1 MRTVCAWYQ
10 VPQSYWR
17 GWFFARFL
25 RAYVQNATE
34 GRLPEWDVRVDGQTG
49 IKQILLD
56 SYTQSININYIHM
69 YIPGDLDTE
78 MQCIWILA
86 VHLDTRP
93 TLILP

>member
-34 GRLPEWDVRVDGQTG
+34 GRLPEWEVRVDGQTG

-56 SYTQSININYIHM
+56 SYTQIAMITTLLINFLRSTHK
-69 YIPGDLDTE
+69 
-78 MQCIWILA
+78 
-86 VHLDTRP
+86 
-93 TLILP
+93 